1 MTEQDTAKNLPE
13 EERLEVNQPGLSRLR
28 EIVANTISKQLPGR
42 STFFRDI
49 LAGLSI
55 AVSVIPSG
63 LANGVLAGVN
73 PIFGLYASVAGPL
86 VGGVFTSTQLM
97 AITSTSASSLAAG
110 QALASL
116 PAGGREQALFLMVIL
131 MGIFQMLLGLLR
143 LGRVTRFVSYSV
155 MTGFVTGIALLLLLS
170 QLPTVTGYAAEG
182 SNKVTQTFDLL
193 FHLQAINLVD
203 LALAMFT
210 IVLAIVLPRTRL
222 KGFGTLAAIAIPS
235 ILVAVFQLESIPIV
249 RDVSEIPSG
258 IPRLHIPSPAD
269 FSLNLLTGAMALS
282 VITLVQGA
290 GVSQSVPNR
299 DGSARNTSRDFIAQG
314 AANLAS
320 GLLRG
325 LPVGGSLSDTALSII
340 AGARTRWAM
349 IFTGVWVGLIV
360 ILLPGLIA
368 YVAMPALGAMLIV
381 ASTQS
386 IQLKEMRAI
395 WAVGWPSRLAS
406 VVTFLATLFLPITAA
421 VGIGV
426 ALSALLY
433 VIRSSSD
440 ISIVQLVERSD
451 GQIEERMQPK
461 RLSSNRVTVL
471 DVYGNLFYAG
481 ARRLQE
487 LLPSPNG
494 VQNPVVI
501 LRLRGQKTIGATLI
515 EVLENYAQKLQEVDG
530 RLYLTGLRQEVYD
543 QIEHS
548 AKLHLRETIQVY
560 RATPILMESTR
571 TANDHATTWL
581 VERESG
587 SPSEQAAQ
595 DRVEK

>member
-1 MTEQDTAKNLPE
+1 MPTETAKPSKE
-13 EERLEVNQPGLSRLR
+13 QPDINQPGLSRLR
-28 EIVANTISKQLPGR
+28 EIVANTITKQLPGR
-42 STFFRDI
+42 STFLRDV

-55 AVSVIPSG
+55 AVSVIPAG

-73 PIFGLYASVAGPL
+73 PIYGLYASIAGPL
-86 VGGVFTSTQLM
+86 VGGLFTSTQLM

-110 QALASL
+110 QALASV
-116 PAGGREQALFLMVIL
+116 PAAAREQALFLMVIL
-131 MGIFQMLLGLLR
+131 MGIFQVLLGLLR

-170 QLPTVTGYAAEG
+170 QLPIVTGYSAEG
-182 SNKVTQTFDLL
+182 NNKVSQTFDLL
-193 FHLQAINLVD
+193 FHLQAINLPS
-203 LALAMFT
+203 LALAVFT
-210 IVLAIVLPRTRL
+210 VVLAIVLPRTRL

-235 ILVAVFQLESIPIV
+235 MLVALFQLESIPVV
-249 RDVSEIPSG
+249 RDVSEIPNG
-258 IPRLHIPSPAD
+258 IPKLYFPSLAD
-269 FSLNLLTGAMALS
+269 FSLDLLTGAMALS

-299 DGSARNTSRDFIAQG
+299 DGSPRNTSRDFVAQG

-320 GLLRG
+320 GFLRG

-349 IFTGVWVGLIV
+349 MFTGAWVALIV

-386 IQLKEMRAI
+386 IRLKEMLAI
-395 WAVGWPSRLAS
+395 WEIGWPSRLAS
-406 VVTFLATLFLPITAA
+406 VVTFLSTLFLPITAA

-440 ISIVQLVERSD
+440 ISIVQLVERTD
-451 GQIEERMQPK
+451 GRIEERMQPK
-461 RLSSNRVTVL
+461 RLTSNQVTVL
-471 DVYGNLFYAG
+471 DVYGNLFFAG
-481 ARRLQE
+481 ARRLQD
-487 LLPSPNG
+487 LLPSADG

-515 EVLENYAQKLQEVDG
+515 EVLENYAQRLQEVDG
-530 RLYLTGLRQEVYD
+530 RLYLTGLRDDAYN
-543 QIEHS
+543 QIQQSE
-548 AKLHLRETIQVY
+548 KLHLRETIQAY
-560 RATPILMESTR
+560 RGTHILLESTR
-571 TANDHATTWL
+571 NAYDHANTWL
-581 VERESG
+581 VEHAPG
-587 SPSEQAAQ
+587 AAAEQAAQ
-595 DRVEK
+595 DSIENSK

>member
-1 MTEQDTAKNLPE
+1 MPTETAKPSIEQPE
-13 EERLEVNQPGLSRLR
+13 IDQPGLSRLR
-28 EIVANTISKQLPGR
+28 VIVANTIYKQLPGR

-55 AVSVIPSG
+55 AVSVIPAG

-73 PIFGLYASVAGPL
+73 PIFGLYASIAGPL
-86 VGGVFTSTQLM
+86 VGGLFTSTQLM

-110 QALASL
+110 QALASV
-116 PAGGREQALFLMVIL
+116 PAAAREQALFLLVIL
-131 MGIFQMLLGLLR
+131 MGIFQVLLGLLR

-170 QLPTVTGYAAEG
+170 QLPIVTGYVPEG
-182 SNKVTQTFDLL
+182 ENKVSQTFDLL
-193 FHLQAINLVD
+193 FHLQAINLPS
-203 LALAMFT
+203 LALAVFT
-210 IVLAIVLPRTRL
+210 VVLAIFLPRTRL

-235 ILVAVFQLESIPIV
+235 ILVALFQLDNIPVV
-249 RDVSEIPSG
+249 RDVSEIPSA
-258 IPRLHIPSPAD
+258 IPSLYVPRLAD

-299 DGSARNTSRDFIAQG
+299 DGLPPNTSRDFIAQG

-320 GLLRG
+320 GFLRG
-325 LPVGGSLSDTALSII
+325 LPVGGSLSDTALSLI

-349 IFTGVWVGLIV
+349 IFTGIWVALIV

-386 IQLKEMRAI
+386 IRFKEMRAI
-395 WAVGWPSRLAS
+395 WDIGWPSRLAS
-406 VVTFLATLFLPITAA
+406 MVTFLATLFLPITAA

-451 GQIEERMQPK
+451 GRIEERRQPK
-461 RLSSNRVTVL
+461 RLFSNQVTVL

-481 ARRLQE
+481 ARRLQD
-487 LLPSPNG
+487 LLPSADG
-494 VQNPVVI
+494 AQNPVVI
-501 LRLRGQKTIGATLI
+501 VRLRGQKTIGATLI
-515 EVLENYAQKLQEVDG
+515 EVLENYAQKLHEVDG
-530 RLYLTGLRQEVYD
+530 RLYLTGLRDDVYN
-543 QIEHS
+543 QIQQS
-548 AKLHLRETIQVY
+548 KKLHLRETTQIF
-560 RATPILMESTR
+560 RGTPILLESTR
-571 TANDHATTWL
+571 RAIDHARTWL
-581 VERESG
+581 VDREPGATS
-587 SPSEQAAQ
+587 AQ
-595 DRVEK
+595 TTQGRIEEG